1 MIKTLQSAMEELKKL
16 IIAQKYEELLEFL
29 SDCQSAAI
37 AVGNTIDEAEKKET
51 RAVEL
56 LAELCEMMYQCSMA
70 NLDSDK
76 IDICEQMKE
85 MLFQIE
91 EEIQNGI
98 KEQKLVVFLP
108 YKASMWDSLES
119 VWKAADEDDECIS
132 LVMPI
137 PYFSKNQDGTLG
149 EMHYEGNE
157 FPEYVPITDWQQFS
171 LQNEHP
177 DMIFIHN
184 PYDQCNIV
192 TTIHP
197 MFYSSKIHEYTDK
210 LVYIPYFVHLNEKVD
225 EIYCVQPG
233 IIYADVVVLQSEK
246 VRQQYLQYFEEAL
259 PQLVQL
265 KGKKAIE
272 DKFQALGS
280 PKFDAGSLNTS
291 EIPVEW
297 QEMIG
302 DTNKK
307 VLLFNT
313 HLKGLMK
320 ENSSQFL
327 KKLEWV
333 FRFFEER
340 KDVVLLWR
348 PHPLSLDTARSMNP
362 EAVEPYLELVKMYQ
376 ESGIGIYD
384 DTPDLHRAV
393 NLADAYYG
401 DASSVMELF
410 KQQGKPIMIMDYGIL
425 EGGN

>member
-16 IIAQKYEELLEFL
+16 SIAQKYEELLEFL
-29 SDCQSAAI
+29 ADCQSAAI

-184 PYDQCNIV
+184 PYDQCNFV

-210 LVYIPYFVHLNEKVD
+210 LVYIPYFVHLNDDVE

-259 PQLVQL
+259 PELVQL

-280 PKFDAGSLNTS
+280 PKFDGGSLSTS
-291 EIPVEW
+291 EIPAEW

-307 VLLFNT
+307 VLFFNT
-313 HLKGLMK
+313 HLKGLMQ

-333 FRFFEER
+333 FCFFEER

-410 KQQGKPIMIMDYGIL
+410 KRQGKPIMIMDYGIL